1 MKKWS
6 PRYFVIT
13 AKSIR
18 LYKKDPLQY
27 GSAKPDELIAL
38 TLDLLIGTLY
48 TFEDGAPTVP
58 GPKFLYQFKIERN
71 RKMVATKYSGVV
83 GERKKLVMKIGHVK
97 EEGCKVIRAE
107 LLHLLMNLKECS
119 LNGSNGGKKKNSFL
133 KFEEN
138 GDEEDESSGVERGIF
153 SPRKKS
159 SSKKLNGGRYSDG
172 KTTER
177 NV

>member
-1 MKKWS
+1 
-6 PRYFVIT
+6 
-13 AKSIR
+13 
-18 LYKKDPLQY
+18 
-27 GSAKPDELIAL
+27 
-38 TLDLLIGTLY
+38 
-48 TFEDGAPTVP
+48 
-58 GPKFLYQFKIERN
+58 
-71 RKMVATKYSGVV
+71 MVATKYSGVV

-119 LNGSNGGKKKNSFL
+119 SNDGKKKNSFL

-138 GDEEDESSGVERGIF
+138 GDEDESSGVERGIF

>member
-1 MKKWS
+1 MM
-6 PRYFVIT
+6 
-13 AKSIR
+13 
-18 LYKKDPLQY
+18 
-27 GSAKPDELIAL
+27 
-38 TLDLLIGTLY
+38 
-48 TFEDGAPTVP
+48 
-58 GPKFLYQFKIERN
+58 ER
-71 RKMVATKYSGVV
+71 
-83 GERKKLVMKIGHVK
+83 
-97 EEGCKVIRAE
+97 
-107 LLHLLMNLKECS
+107 
-119 LNGSNGGKKKNSFL
+119 KKNSFL